1 MSVKQLFSEITLFAN
16 DLFLLSN
23 VLEES
28 LHGPTTTYRIV
39 GIFLG
44 AKCLQNHDPMYYR
57 NFLQNH
63 DPMYY
68 RNFLRNHDPLY
79 YGKFLQVKFLR
90 QASYL

>member
-23 VLEES
+23 VLEEI

-57 NFLQNH
+57 I
-63 DPMYY
+63 
-68 RNFLRNHDPLY
+68 FLRNHDPLY
-79 YGKFLQVKFLR
+79 YGKFLRVKFLR